1 MNSAKKEKCRAAL
14 LRVPGKKA
22 IMMSYVHKRIVA
34 RKKNP
39 KRSPS
44 RHAFISELYRQELGR
59 HWQPRGLTKNDRLEV
74 TRRHSPEW
82 RS

>member
-1 MNSAKKEKCRAAL
+1 MPREKEKCRAAL
-14 LRVPGKKA
+14 LCEPGKRT
-22 IMMSYVHKRIVA
+22 MTMSYVHERIVV
-34 RKKNP
+34 RKNKP

-59 HWQPRGLTKNDRLEV
+59 HWQPRGLTKNDRLSV
-74 TRRHSPEW
+74 MRRLTPEW